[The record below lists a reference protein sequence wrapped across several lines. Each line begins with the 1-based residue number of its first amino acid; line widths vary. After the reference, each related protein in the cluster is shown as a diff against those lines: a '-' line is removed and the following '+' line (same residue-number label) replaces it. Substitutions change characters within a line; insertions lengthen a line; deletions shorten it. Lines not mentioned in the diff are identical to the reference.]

1 MKYLF
6 QGDSITDA
14 GRGNRE
20 DLRETGQGYVRLLEA
35 ELTYADAEAEVL
47 NGGISGNR
55 VTDLLARWKKDCLN
69 VRPDVLTIL
78 IGVNDVWHELD
89 FGNGVSDELYEEVYR
104 LLLRQTV
111 EQLPDCRIVLMGAY
125 VTHGTATDGE
135 WETFEREV
143 GQKSR
148 IAGKLAEEFGTA
160 FVDLQRE
167 FDRAE
172 KHFGAEHWTRD
183 GVHPTA
189 AGHRLIAEAWLETVR
204 ESVKESVKGNEAQ
217 RFS

>member
-1 MKYLF
+1 MRYLF

-14 GRGNRE
+14 GRGDRE
-20 DLRETGQGYVRLLEA
+20 NPEETGQGYVRLLEA

-69 VRPDVLTIL
+69 LKPDMLTIL

-89 FGNGVSDELYEEVYR
+89 FENGVPDELYEEVYR
-104 LLLRQTV
+104 LLLRRTV

-148 IAGKLAEEFGTA
+148 ITKKLAEEFGLT
-160 FVDLQRE
+160 FIDLQRE

-172 KHFGAEHWTRD
+172 KRFGAEHWTRD

-189 AGHRLIAEAWLETVR
+189 AGHKLIADVWLETLG
-204 ESVKESVKGNEAQ
+204 SP
-217 RFS
+217 